1 MAKVLDKVND
11 LVFVRLSIN
20 EYNKLNKEWMFDNDE
35 DNFDS
40 AVKSK
45 EVKTKLSV
53 LASKL

>member
-11 LVFVRLSIN
+11 LVFVRLSMN
-20 EYNKLNKEWMFDNDE
+20 EYNKLNEEWMFDNDE
-35 DNFDS
+35 EDFDN